1 MKNKKLLQIL
11 IDLGLSENEE
21 SVYLAAL
28 SLGPTTILKIA
39 KTAEMKRTTIYSVI
53 DSLKKRGL
61 INIEIKGFKTLF
73 TAENPE
79 KLETMLD
86 SHREQLRN
94 SLPEFLGMYNLKGGE
109 SSIKYYEGLES
120 VKSVYESLISDI
132 KPHEDYL
139 IIADAKQWMELD
151 PEYFQNFTERRAKLN
166 INTRM
171 LLQDSKTARELK
183 NKEKNYNIKGV
194 KIFPQK
200 MSLTTNIV
208 IIPKKIVIHQLTPP
222 IMAVVIE
229 NKSMIN
235 MQKEIFEIIWNSLKA

>member
-11 IDLGLSENEE
+11 IDLGLSENEA

>member
-11 IDLGLSENEE
+11 IDLGLSENEA

-94 SLPEFLGMYNLKGGE
+94 SLPEFLGMYNL
-109 SSIKYYEGLES
+109 
-120 VKSVYESLISDI
+120 
-132 KPHEDYL
+132 
-139 IIADAKQWMELD
+139 
-151 PEYFQNFTERRAKLN
+151 
-166 INTRM
+166 
-171 LLQDSKTARELK
+171 
-183 NKEKNYNIKGV
+183 
-194 KIFPQK
+194 
-200 MSLTTNIV
+200 
-208 IIPKKIVIHQLTPP
+208 
-222 IMAVVIE
+222 
-229 NKSMIN
+229 
-235 MQKEIFEIIWNSLKA
+235 

>member
-1 MKNKKLLQIL
+1 
-11 IDLGLSENEE
+11 
-21 SVYLAAL
+21 
-28 SLGPTTILKIA
+28 
-39 KTAEMKRTTIYSVI
+39 
-53 DSLKKRGL
+53 
-61 INIEIKGFKTLF
+61 
-73 TAENPE
+73 
-79 KLETMLD
+79 
-86 SHREQLRN
+86 
-94 SLPEFLGMYNLKGGE
+94 
-109 SSIKYYEGLES
+109 
-120 VKSVYESLISDI
+120 
-132 KPHEDYL
+132 
-139 IIADAKQWMELD
+139 MELD